1 MASIIPDNKVN
12 IFIIQAYVAPFPNA
26 VYTISRMKPYKAIT
40 LYEQTALP
48 PMMKY
53 NLLSFL

>member
-1 MASIIPDNKVN
+1 MASIIPDNKLN

-26 VYTISRMKPYKAIT
+26 VYTISRIKPYKAKT
-40 LYEQTALP
+40 LYEQIALP

-53 NLLSFL
+53 NL